1 MHSYGIIIQIPNTV
15 TGNVYA
21 QVEEGGWFNG
31 TYNRMDSGFISMV
44 GIVGCTAALII
55 CGNVFKRQREHML
68 ERIETE

>member
-1 MHSYGIIIQIPNTV
+1 
-15 TGNVYA
+15 
-21 QVEEGGWFNG
+21 
-31 TYNRMDSGFISMV
+31 MV